1 MEKLEQVNKTINEKI
16 AEGREYRMMRSFEI
30 RAEDE
35 AQEPDFIVRG
45 YASTFNEPY
54 ELGSGDGYTVREQ
67 VDPHAFDDCD
77 MSDVIMQ
84 YDHMGRVFA
93 RTSNKTLDLEVDDTG
108 LLMDRAYLGG
118 TDIGRQLYQEIR
130 GGYTTKMSFG
140 FRVQEDK
147 REITENMETG
157 EVDVLRTITKVSK
170 LYDVS
175 AVSLPA
181 NPGTSIESARALCDG
196 LIAEAREEI
205 RKAHEER
212 EAEEQRKKRLR
223 LQLELED

>member
-147 REITENMETG
+147 REITENAETG